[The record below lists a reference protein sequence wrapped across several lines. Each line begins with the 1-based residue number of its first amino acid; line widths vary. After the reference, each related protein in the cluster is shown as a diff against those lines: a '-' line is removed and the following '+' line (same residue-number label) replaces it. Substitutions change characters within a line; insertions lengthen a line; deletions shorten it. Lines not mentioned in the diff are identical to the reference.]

1 MLKIIIQSLPLNVQN
16 LLDVLNSTNAKML
29 ITNKKVKAR
38 YVQAFDIYLIQLQT
52 TQQKNQTVTDQL
64 RCYEFLYLVS
74 NFYGF
79 PALFRKYFR
88 KLVYILECIGSG
100 SKLKST
106 RGTLLLL
113 LLNKT
118 RLNQELI
125 LKPGN
130 KFFEFELRR

>member
-1 MLKIIIQSLPLNVQN
+1 
-16 LLDVLNSTNAKML
+16 ML
-29 ITNKKVKAR
+29 ITNKKVGAQ
-38 YVQAFDIYLIQLQT
+38 YVQTFDIYLT
-52 TQQKNQTVTDQL
+52 KTYTV
-64 RCYEFLYLVS
+64 RCYEFIYLVS

-79 PALFRKYFR
+79 PAFLGKYFR

-113 LLNKT
+113 LLNNT
-118 RLNQELI
+118 QLNQELI

-130 KFFEFELRR
+130 KFF